1 MLVKNQY
8 AERLQS
14 MIWNVQFSKKKIMKY
29 AKKQEDVIHYAG
41 EKSGHPKAF
50 KRTQMLDLAKIFNQL
65 L

>member
-1 MLVKNQY
+1 MSSFQ
-8 AERLQS
+8 
-14 MIWNVQFSKKKIMKY
+14 KKKIMKY